1 MKTYCFRFFICEA
14 FVFKKRIKSDII
26 LWVKKMNNKYYDL
39 YISEEID
46 DNIFDAKLANF
57 EDHFWHMLCL
67 SIYYQKH
74 NDDYMEKL
82 CLQRACDLN
91 FAYSAMLLFDKKKV
105 LDPKYQQYLVEFS
118 NNMKDDKVEE
128 RIKYYNKKNANKKNL
143 GFLWYSLI
151 SLSVIPVM
159 LFLVFVC
166 KLDTTISLIV
176 SIVVMFVLQFAFQR
190 MQKINRRKTYRK
202 VESRLEKYL
211 KYYDRFAYLLQN
223 DLYIDLIRAK
233 EGSKEEQEI
242 IDKIK
247 NGGK

>member
-1 MKTYCFRFFICEA
+1 M
-14 FVFKKRIKSDII
+14 KSDII

-46 DNIFDAKLANF
+46 ESIFEQKPTSF

-67 SIYYQKH
+67 SIYYQKQ
-74 NDDYMEKL
+74 NDEYMEKL

-91 FAYSAMLLFDKKKV
+91 FAYSAMLLFDKKNV
-105 LDPKYQQYLVEFS
+105 LDLKYKQYLVEFS
-118 NNMKDDKVEE
+118 NNMKDDKVEA
-128 RIKYYNKKNANKKNL
+128 RIKYYNKRNSNKKNL

-151 SLSVIPVM
+151 SLSIIPVM

-166 KLDTTISLIV
+166 KLDTTISVII
-176 SIVVMFVLQFAFQR
+176 SIVVMFVLQFVFQR
-190 MQKINRRKTYRK
+190 MQKMNRRKVIRK
-202 VESRLEKYL
+202 TEARLEKYL

-233 EGSKEEQEI
+233 EGSKEEQES
-242 IDKIK
+242 IDTCT
-247 NGGK
+247 G